1 MMEILLHTHPCYPI
15 DASVSRGYAGIFY
28 AHTCSVPARRPCR
41 NIATPTWKGR
51 VSPQPNC
58 THNRAQWNVWPAP
71 SIYLSTGCFNFG
83 ERYRPTR
90 APSPRP
96 GLSSSPRP
104 ARPPAHSPTPDRLRT
119 RRSSLPP
126 PHGSGI
132 PQLSAVAA
140 RALCSGPGHPR
151 SPPRLPLW
159 GGQPPRQSLW
169 AQFGRRAAPPPLP
182 PPPSQRRPLRLEH
195 GGKLFRGHFG
205 GRSL

>member
-83 ERYRPTR
+83 ERYR
-90 APSPRP
+90 
-96 GLSSSPRP
+96 
-104 ARPPAHSPTPDRLRT
+104 
-119 RRSSLPP
+119 RRSQNDALDALTV
-126 PHGSGI
+126 GI
-132 PQLSAVAA
+132 VRKKVNWVLVIQLNFSDP
-140 RALCSGPGHPR
+140 GP
-151 SPPRLPLW
+151 W
-159 GGQPPRQSLW
+159 T
-169 AQFGRRAAPPPLP
+169 
-182 PPPSQRRPLRLEH
+182 
-195 GGKLFRGHFG
+195 
-205 GRSL
+205 